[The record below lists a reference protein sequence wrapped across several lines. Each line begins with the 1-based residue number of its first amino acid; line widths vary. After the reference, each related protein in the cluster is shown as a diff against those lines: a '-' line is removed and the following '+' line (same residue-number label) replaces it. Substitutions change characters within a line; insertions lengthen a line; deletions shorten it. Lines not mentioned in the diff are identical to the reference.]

1 MEKYRNSIRQFLKF
15 GIVGGSGTIV
25 NLVITVLAKKISWWT
40 AQISEHDVAMNL
52 FGSQFNIRWF
62 NIFAIIA
69 FLVANLWN
77 FLINR
82 MWTFKAHGGGSWFK
96 EFFSFLLAGI
106 GALCVTQIMLVLL
119 MNPTSPL
126 ALPSGIFD
134 DSTGFRTKFYWASAL
149 SIIVAMP
156 VNFIINKLWTF
167 RGHKVV
173 ATEDPS

>member
-62 NIFAIIA
+62 
-69 FLVANLWN
+69 
-77 FLINR
+77 

>member
-1 MEKYRNSIRQFLKF
+1 MEKYRNSIRPFLKF

-77 FLINR
+77 FQINR
-82 MWTFKAHGGGSWFK
+82 MWTFKAHGGGSWFMRDPDYARFAD
-96 EFFSFLLAGI
+96 EPHFAV
-106 GALCVTQIMLVLL
+106 GASLRY
-119 MNPTSPL
+119 
-126 ALPSGIFD
+126 F
-134 DSTGFRTKFYWASAL
+134 
-149 SIIVAMP
+149 
-156 VNFIINKLWTF
+156 
-167 RGHKVV
+167 
-173 ATEDPS
+173 

>member
-77 FLINR
+77 FQSYVDVQSPRWWQLVQGVFLISPRRNR
-82 MWTFKAHGGGSWFK
+82 CTMRDPDYARFADEPHF
-96 EFFSFLLAGI
+96 AV
-106 GALCVTQIMLVLL
+106 GASLRY
-119 MNPTSPL
+119 
-126 ALPSGIFD
+126 F
-134 DSTGFRTKFYWASAL
+134 
-149 SIIVAMP
+149 
-156 VNFIINKLWTF
+156 
-167 RGHKVV
+167 
-173 ATEDPS
+173 